1 MNKLRILS
9 RDERGFNL
17 IELMIVIAIIG
28 LLIGVGSIA
37 WGAMVRSGNET
48 AALQTIDRLRTYEAQ
63 FASKNRGKFAKFA
76 DLVTSGVLDKETYGT
91 DVPVVNG
98 YKFTIETTDPSKDAP
113 ASYTITAEPV
123 QATGVTA
130 TGTRFFFTNSALS
143 TIKANEGGPATA
155 ESNSV

>member
-1 MNKLRILS
+1 MNKLRKLL

-37 WGAMVRSGNET
+37 WGAMVRAGNET
-48 AALQTIDRLRTYEAQ
+48 GALQVIDRLRTYEAQ
-63 FASKNRGKFAKFA
+63 YASKNRGKFAKFP
-76 DLVTSGVLDKETYGT
+76 DLVTAGVLDKDTYGT

-113 ASYTITAEPV
+113 ASYTIKADPV
-123 QATGVTA
+123 QPTGVSA
-130 TGTRFFFTNSALS
+130 TGTRHFFTNSSLS
-143 TIKANEGGPATA
+143 TIKASDQGEATA
-155 ESNSV
+155 DSDSV